1 MPRVRRRPGRPGHS
15 LLIRLK
21 DRLDGDQARLLH
33 HFIEVGEY
41 GLAMEE
47 IEGTLAQDAI
57 PGSGLTRPGLAL

>member
-1 MPRVRRRPGRPGHS
+1 